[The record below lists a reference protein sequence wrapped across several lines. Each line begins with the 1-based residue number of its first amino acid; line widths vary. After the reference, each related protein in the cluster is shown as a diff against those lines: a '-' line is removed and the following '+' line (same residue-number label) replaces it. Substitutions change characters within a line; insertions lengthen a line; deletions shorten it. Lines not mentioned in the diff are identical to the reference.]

1 MGKKQSLLK
10 KINGILRQARVPVYL
25 HKFGPKTYTSLQHAK
40 CWLLKEKI
48 GCSWKDFIEDHVMY
62 YNVKKIPDDSTLKK
76 FVKRLPIWLKNK
88 LVALSANIEYAE
100 YGAIDSTGLS
110 RTNASEH
117 YIKMIDRKNP
127 IKRSMKLSMYV
138 TKCKILSFR
147 LRAKWCGDTKDV
159 HYLLDNSP
167 IIAETNCMDKGY
179 DSNET
184 HKQFRDRGV
193 FSIIAVKKNCRRG
206 NYRKEMRDCF
216 DYGQYWQRNAAEYDN
231 SSLKRRFGSFVK
243 STKFQTQH
251 SEVAA
256 RIILHNLKH
265 IFTRLFHLSPIL

>member
-1 MGKKQSLLK
+1 M
-10 KINGILRQARVPVYL
+10 
-25 HKFGPKTYTSLQHAK
+25 
-40 CWLLKEKI
+40 
-48 GCSWKDFIEDHVMY
+48 
-62 YNVKKIPDDSTLKK
+62 
-76 FVKRLPIWLKNK
+76 
-88 LVALSANIEYAE
+88 
-100 YGAIDSTGLS
+100 
-110 RTNASEH
+110 
-117 YIKMIDRKNP
+117 
-127 IKRSMKLSMYV
+127 
-138 TKCKILSFR
+138 
-147 LRAKWCGDTKDV
+147 
-159 HYLLDNSP
+159 
-167 IIAETNCMDKGY
+167 
-179 DSNET
+179 
-184 HKQFRDRGV
+184 